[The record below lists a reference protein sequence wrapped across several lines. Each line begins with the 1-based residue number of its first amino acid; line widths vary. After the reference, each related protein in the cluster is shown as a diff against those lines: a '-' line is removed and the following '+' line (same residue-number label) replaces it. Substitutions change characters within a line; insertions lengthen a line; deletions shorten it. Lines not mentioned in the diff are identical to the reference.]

1 MTFGLDSLRLSVHVT
16 YIGSRVVHRLNT
28 SWSHHQAA
36 ASPANSATAAGA
48 GAPLETDG
56 LSRYGG
62 LAASSGARVGTILQ
76 NDGARGGPV
85 GGCGAGAKV
94 LDAACEL
101 IRGFGHDC
109 RLEEG
114 GGHCVCQR
122 ERIRSGG
129 SGILTAI
136 LNVNEGRWDKGSGVS
151 GGQVRV
157 FEKGGVSAQGG
168 EGATHCSSVQGWRSK
183 QKEEEENSRRP
194 IIADISERNKSR
206 STPHDVFLII
216 FSSPPFS
223 SLLPHILSP
232 PRTLRL
238 LPLSTSLAAG
248 CTTVYHACIHPPALF
263 CPYFPSPSLLPLGGL
278 RGPAAIAP
286 AFATFPDH
294 CRHSTKNLNLIGG
307 RAASY
312 ERPTS
317 AFTFLLDVVPL

>member
-16 YIGSRVVHRLNT
+16 YIGSGVVHRLNT
-28 SWSHHQAA
+28 SRSHHQAA

-157 FEKGGVSAQGG
+157 FEEGGVSAQGG
-168 EGATHCSSVQGWRSK
+168 RGATHCSSVQGWRSK

-216 FSSPPFS
+216 FSSPPLQLS
-223 SLLPHILSP
+223 SSTYPLSSAYAPPPATEHIPRSRMHHCVPCMHTSTHSLLPILP
-232 PRTLRL
+232 Q
-238 LPLSTSLAAG
+238 PLSSSTWRIAG
-248 CTTVYHACIHPPALF
+248 ACGYCACL
-263 CPYFPSPSLLPLGGL
+263 CDFP
-278 RGPAAIAP
+278 
-286 AFATFPDH
+286 
-294 CRHSTKNLNLIGG
+294 
-307 RAASY
+307 
-312 ERPTS
+312 
-317 AFTFLLDVVPL
+317 